1 MYNNYIKEVKC
12 VKIQILNN
20 RFVKIIAAILLF
32 AIYVLI
38 YLQAG
43 AAYIEN
49 TWEAWKPDY
58 EKADLTELLLKSELS
73 DEDYELVYQQTG
85 LTRLGVDPLLSD
97 GNIGEILRI
106 QDSFFSER
114 DYFYNYFA
122 PFTGQFEK
130 SRGRY
135 PNAPLSDGDIIF
147 CPATFLSSSVLG
159 HTAIVV
165 DGKVGRI
172 AEAYGFGSGFDTTL
186 KASFFIYP
194 AFVIL
199 RPKVDED
206 IKKQVAQYTKDE
218 LIGAEYDIFAGLF
231 EEKAPDTLERTHCS
245 HSVWYAYNK
254 FGIDLD
260 SNGGKI
266 VTPTDILNSPYL
278 EVVQVFG
285 MDINGFR

>member
-1 MYNNYIKEVKC
+1 MKF
-12 VKIQILNN
+12 QILNN

-32 AIYVLI
+32 VIYVLI

-43 AAYIEN
+43 AMFIEN

-58 EKADLTELLLKSELS
+58 KKADITEILLKSELS
-73 DEDYELVYQQTG
+73 DGDYELIYRQTG
-85 LTRLGVDPLLSD
+85 LTRLGVDPLLEEK
-97 GNIGEILRI
+97 NIGEILRI
-106 QDSFFSER
+106 QDAFFSER
-114 DYFYNYFA
+114 DYYYDCFA
-122 PFTGQFEK
+122 PFTGRFEK
-130 SRGRY
+130 TRGRY
-135 PNAPLSDGDIIF
+135 PNAPLCDGDIIF
-147 CPATFLSSSVLG
+147 CPATYLSSSVLG

-165 DGKVGRI
+165 DGEVGRI
-172 AEAYGFGSGFDTTL
+172 AEAYGFGAGFDTTL
-186 KASFFIYP
+186 SASFFVYP

-199 RPKVDED
+199 RPKVDD
-206 IKKQVAQYTKDE
+206 QIKQQVAQYTRTE
-218 LIGAEYDIFAGLF
+218 LVGAEYDILAGLF
-231 EEKAPDTLERTHCS
+231 EEKAPEVLERTHCS

-285 MDINGFR
+285 MDIDDFR